1 MKSKIFIFGLLFL
14 LMLIMITSC
23 DSVRLN
29 TKGNAN
35 LNWGSFIHIDDRR
48 YRGDFNLVLTDPSKI
63 GNKIGV
69 VEFNTSKNVSNPE
82 YRVRNG
88 DSAFLEEGSK
98 VYAIKGYPDY
108 SYIAA
113 ESKDPMHNFMGYEV
127 FRLEWS
133 KSGKPLHLNV
143 AQNVKFE
150 EISNGNLKKIEVY
163 INNSDTLGGYYWKLV
178 NEVTNRENINNFFS
192 ILNQS
197 KPFNRENADIKMDI
211 AKEYR
216 VVFYTDEPFGY
227 RFPMFYHKGLFFW
240 RHSGHKKIPNDIY
253 PYMKVEPPLENN

>member
-1 MKSKIFIFGLLFL
+1 MKGKLFL
-14 LMLIMITSC
+14 LGWLLLTLMITGC

-35 LNWGSFIHIDDRR
+35 LSWVSFIHIDDRH
-48 YRGDFNLVLTDPSKI
+48 YRGDFNFVLTDPSKI
-63 GNKIGV
+63 GVQIGE

-98 VYAIKGYPDY
+98 IYAIKGYPDY

-113 ESKDPMHNFMGYEV
+113 ESKDPIHHFKGYEV
-127 FRLEWS
+127 FRLEWKLD
-133 KSGKPLHLNV
+133 KSGKPIQLNV

-150 EISNGNLKKIEVY
+150 EIPKDDLKKIEVY
-163 INNSDTLGGYYWKLV
+163 INNSNTLGGYDWKLI
-178 NEVTNRENINNFFS
+178 NEVSKNENIKEFFS
-192 ILNQS
+192 ILNRSQ
-197 KPFNRENADIKMDI
+197 PFDRENSGIQMEL

-216 VVFYTDEPFGY
+216 IVFYTDEPFGY
-227 RFPMFYHKGLFFW
+227 RFPVFYHKGLFFW
-240 RHSGHKKIPNDIY
+240 RLGQEKLPNDIN
-253 PYMKVEPPLENN
+253 PYMKVEPTIERK